1 LYSIHNFNIF
11 AGIMAEENK
20 DTKIEIMPNSGVVS
34 IKVSGA
40 FLTRIQSVLVY
51 LLNDMPT
58 ERIKEAAERIQKQ
71 EHTEPWEF
79 HYETLAVLIND
90 IERSAREEGITE
102 TKTIAELEAEEAAQS
117 TTEESSEP
125 SSED

>member
-1 LYSIHNFNIF
+1 
-11 AGIMAEENK
+11 MAEENK
-20 DTKIEIMPNSGVVS
+20 DAKIEIMPNNGVVS

-51 LLNDMPT
+51 LLKDMDT
-58 ERIKEAAERIQKQ
+58 ARIKEAAERIQKQ

-102 TKTIAELEAEEAAQS
+102 TKTIAELEAEEIASQEA
-117 TTEESSEP
+117 EEKP
-125 SSED
+125 SED

>member
-1 LYSIHNFNIF
+1 MS
-11 AGIMAEENK
+11 EEVQ
-20 DTKIEIMPNSGVVS
+20 KIEVMPNDKIVS

-51 LLNDMPT
+51 LLSNYET

-90 IERSAREEGITE
+90 IERTARAEGLTELTDISELTKGEE
-102 TKTIAELEAEEAAQS
+102 
-117 TTEESSEP
+117 TTEEPSEN
-125 SSED
+125 

>member
-1 LYSIHNFNIF
+1 
-11 AGIMAEENK
+11 MAEENK
-20 DTKIEIMPNSGVVS
+20 DAKIEIMPNSGVVS

-51 LLNDMPT
+51 LLKDMDT
-58 ERIKEAAERIQKQ
+58 ARIKEAAERIQKQ

-102 TKTIAELEAEEAAQS
+102 TKTIAELEAEDAASQA
-117 TTEESSEP
+117 EEIP
-125 SSED
+125 SED